1 VAPGPSKTYTF
12 SGDTLEGN
20 LSRPDE
26 APELEEERSDVAK
39 SVAMPRNRPA
49 PAPPPP
55 PPSVQSGERPSREES
70 VNISAQKSRGFFASD
85 KAEEPPPPTFGFSL
99 APPPGYRAPSYSA
112 ELPAAAAGGYDLSYL
127 SLQRETVQSGKG
139 ARKVALFTEAWPVN
153 VERKLFPALFPEAFL
168 VAELKNP
175 SAQPLPAGNANLY
188 VGDDPAG
195 NARLKLV
202 SPGEAFTLPLGI
214 DRALKPVRN
223 VKVIQSEA
231 GIVNKDEVT
240 EYAVTIELA
249 NPYRSAVA
257 VRLLDQIPIT
267 TQKDVEIKLSD
278 SKPLAT
284 QDKRTGSLEWRLTV
298 PATQKTI
305 VSFNYSIKRPKGWK
319 LQQSEVRP

>member
-1 VAPGPSKTYTF
+1 MGVGSTTSRFNYTIIVLAF
-12 SGDTLEGN
+12 V
-20 LSRPDE
+20 
-26 APELEEERSDVAK
+26 RS
-39 SVAMPRNRPA
+39 S
-49 PAPPPP
+49 
-55 PPSVQSGERPSREES
+55 
-70 VNISAQKSRGFFASD
+70 
-85 KAEEPPPPTFGFSL
+85 TFYFRSSCDGRLGFSL
-99 APPPGYRAPSYSA
+99 APPPGYRAPSYA
-112 ELPAAAAGGYDLSYL
+112 ADLPATAAGGYDLAYV
-127 SLQRETVQSGKG
+127 SLQRETVPSGKG
-139 ARKVALFTEAWPVN
+139 ARKVALFSEAWPVT

-175 SAQPLPAGNANLY
+175 SSQPLPAGNANLY

-195 NARLKLV
+195 NAHLKLV

-223 VKVIQSEA
+223 VKVVQSEQ
-231 GIVNKDEVT
+231 GVISKDELT

-249 NPYRSAVA
+249 NPYRSPVA

-267 TQKDVEIKLSD
+267 TQKDVEIRLAD

-305 VSFNYSIKRPKGWK
+305 VSFNYSIKRPKGWL
-319 LQQSEVRP
+319 LQQAEVKP